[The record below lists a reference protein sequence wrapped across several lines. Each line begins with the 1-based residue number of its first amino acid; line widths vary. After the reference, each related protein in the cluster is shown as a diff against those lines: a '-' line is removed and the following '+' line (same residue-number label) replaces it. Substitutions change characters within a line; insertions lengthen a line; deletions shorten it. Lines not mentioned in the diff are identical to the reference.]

1 MGTSVTLTAS
11 SQSLINHSLNPLIY
25 IRWKGRRQ
33 SSNVEDR
40 RGTTVRGG
48 AGGGGRGG
56 PAMGGAMGS
65 IVFALFK
72 RGSGKTKLIL
82 IVGVIAACFLFKIN
96 PLSLLGFSS
105 GGGGG
110 GTEMVQNPIKRHSI
124 TSPP

>member
-1 MGTSVTLTAS
+1 
-11 SQSLINHSLNPLIY
+11 
-25 IRWKGRRQ
+25 
-33 SSNVEDR
+33 
-40 RGTTVRGG
+40 
-48 AGGGGRGG
+48 
-56 PAMGGAMGS
+56 MGS

-124 TSPP
+124 TSPPYRPTMRTFGTNSYPNTASDIARQKW